1 MGMEVGDSDHCASPP
16 PMPEEGG
23 GGGEATIAMMITMM
37 PIVLR
42 TPVQEGGGRRCCLP
56 WQSRR
61 NVSILSLVDT
71 ADNNDGKLVVK
82 QPKGKENNADYH
94 PRHIKTDNGGNT
106 RSAILIS
113 ARRCWRLSASDLHHA
128 AVHCTFV
135 CRRRDH
141 PCHRGKQVAGPQ
153 FAAVPSRR
161 RPILKPRL

>member
-1 MGMEVGDSDHCASPP
+1 MEKTMGMEVGDSDHCASPP

-82 QPKGKENNADYH
+82 QPKGKENNADYC
-94 PRHIKTDNGGNT
+94 PRHQNRQRREHTIGNPDFGSSLLEVE
-106 RSAILIS
+106 R
-113 ARRCWRLSASDLHHA
+113 
-128 AVHCTFV
+128 V
-135 CRRRDH
+135 
-141 PCHRGKQVAGPQ
+141 
-153 FAAVPSRR
+153 
-161 RPILKPRL
+161 